1 MTFPDKTEHSDYARI
16 YINYLPKADLILL
29 LEKIQEYTLEIL
41 SYTPV
46 DMYDYRY
53 AEGKWTIKELLL
65 HLNDCEQIMAYRAL
79 RFARQ
84 DYGNALPFDE
94 DAYIA
99 SVDAQALSW
108 DYLMDSCKLLRQNS
122 IHMFK
127 GFTEA
132 ESKQGGSE
140 IFPNSV
146 RAIAAMIAGH
156 QLHHLYILQERYLK
170 QPVRHFKL

>member
-1 MTFPDKTEHSDYARI
+1 MNLPEKNEHSDYAGI
-16 YINYLPKADLILL
+16 YINYLPKGELIEILQ
-29 LEKIQEYTLEIL
+29 KTQEYSLEIL
-41 SYTPV
+41 TAIPV
-46 DMYDYRY
+46 EMHDYRY

-79 RFARQ
+79 RFARK
-84 DYGNALPFDE
+84 DYASALPFDE
-94 DAYIA
+94 DAYVA
-99 SVDAQALSW
+99 AANAQAMKWEDLIEMS
-108 DYLMDSCKLLRQNS
+108 KLLRQTS
-122 IHMFK
+122 ILMFK
-127 GFTEA
+127 GFTEE

-170 QPVRHFKL
+170 QPIQKFEN